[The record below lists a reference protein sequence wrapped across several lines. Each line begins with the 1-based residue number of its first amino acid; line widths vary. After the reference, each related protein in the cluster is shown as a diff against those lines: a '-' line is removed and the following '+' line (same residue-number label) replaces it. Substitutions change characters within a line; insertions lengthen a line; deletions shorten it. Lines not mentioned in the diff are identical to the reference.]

1 VELHLL
7 PPPRARRLTLFALS
21 LVVIAMVAAGLY
33 LGFRLSERPTQRATT
48 LAPAPA
54 HSNQPVPTFSHV
66 FTIVLENKSASSV
79 LGSPDAP
86 YLNGL
91 AGRYGVADA
100 YQGVG
105 HPSQPNYLALFS
117 GSTQGIA
124 DDQPH
129 DVTAPTIADQLEATG
144 RSWRVYAEDV
154 PGGCY
159 RGATASTGGVD
170 GSGTY
175 TRKHEPAISFT
186 AISASPSR
194 CANVRPLR
202 DFDPTASAYAL
213 LVPNLCNDGHD
224 CPLSTADAWL
234 KSYVPRILA
243 SPAWQD
249 GGVLFITF
257 DEADGPE
264 RDANLVSTL
273 VIAPDVTPG
282 TRSSVPHSHYSL
294 LRTIQAGFGLDC
306 LAETCKANTLGEFF
320 H

>member
-1 VELHLL
+1 VEIHLL
-7 PPPRARRLTLFALS
+7 PQPRARRLTVFAVG
-21 LVVIAMVAAGLY
+21 LVVIAIVAVGAY
-33 LGFRLSERPTQRATT
+33 LGFRLTEQPTQRATT
-48 LAPAPA
+48 LAPATA
-54 HSNQPVPTFSHV
+54 NSSQPVPAFSHV

-86 YLNGL
+86 YLNEL
-91 AGRYGVADA
+91 AGRYGVAQS
-100 YQGVG
+100 YQGVA

-117 GSTQGIA
+117 GSTQGIT

-129 DVTAPTIADQLEATG
+129 DITAPTIADQLEATG

-154 PGGCY
+154 PGGCFN
-159 RGATASTGGVD
+159 GATASSGGVD

-175 TRKHEPAISFT
+175 ARKHEPAISFT
-186 AISASPSR
+186 AISGSPSR

-202 DFDPTASAYAL
+202 DFDPTASSYAL
-213 LVPNLCNDGHD
+213 IIPNMCNDAHD

-234 KSYVPRILA
+234 KSYVPRILD

-264 RDANLVSTL
+264 RNANLVSTL
-273 VIAPDVTPG
+273 VIAPNVAPG
-282 TRSSVPHSHYSL
+282 TQSSVPHSHYSL

-306 LAETCKANTLGEFF
+306 LAETCQANTLGEFF
-320 H
+320 R

>member
-1 VELHLL
+1 MELHLL
-7 PPPRARRLTLFALS
+7 PPPRARRLTWFVVG
-21 LVVIAMVAAGLY
+21 LVVIAIVATGLY
-33 LGFRLSERPTQRATT
+33 LGFRLTERPTQRATT

-54 HSNQPVPTFSHV
+54 NSNRPVPTFSHV

-86 YLNGL
+86 YLNEL

-100 YQGVG
+100 YQGVE

-117 GSTQGIA
+117 GSTQGIT

-159 RGATASTGGVD
+159 RGATATTGGVD

-175 TRKHEPAISFT
+175 ARKHEPAISFT
-186 AISASPSR
+186 SISGSPSR
-194 CANVRPLR
+194 CANVRPLS

-234 KSYVPRILA
+234 KAYVPRILD

-294 LRTIQAGFGLDC
+294 LRTIQAGFGLGC
-306 LAETCKANTLGEFF
+306 LAETCQANTMGEFF

>member
-7 PPPRARRLTLFALS
+7 PPPRARRLTWFVVG
-21 LVVIAMVAAGLY
+21 LVVIAIVATGLY
-33 LGFRLSERPTQRATT
+33 LGFRLTERPTQRATT

-54 HSNQPVPTFSHV
+54 NSNRPVPTFSHV

-86 YLNGL
+86 YLNEL

-100 YQGVG
+100 YQGVE

-117 GSTQGIA
+117 GSTQGIT

-159 RGATASTGGVD
+159 RGATATTGGVD

-175 TRKHEPAISFT
+175 ARKHEPAISFT
-186 AISASPSR
+186 SISGSPSR
-194 CANVRPLR
+194 CANVRPLS

-234 KSYVPRILA
+234 KAYVPRILD

-294 LRTIQAGFGLDC
+294 LRTIQAGFGLGC
-306 LAETCKANTLGEFF
+306 LAETCQANTMGEFF